1 MRRLQ
6 LGLVVALVAMAG
18 MLIGSRSVTSVF
30 AQDSTPSAST
40 SMAGNPLV
48 GSWNANT
55 DASNPNNPPSLFIF
69 TADGIYAE
77 VDADGTTAMG
87 AWEATG
93 ANTANLTAY
102 SHQTDEHGNFAGTLI
117 IRASVTVSADGQS
130 FTAPY
135 TLEWMAPDGTMSGQ
149 AGPGTASGTKVAV
162 EPMGTPTMTL
172 QQLFQYANPSASPE
186 ATPAP

>member
-1 MRRLQ
+1 MRRLH
-6 LGLVVALVAMAG
+6 LGLAIALVAMAG
-18 MLIGSRSVTSVF
+18 MLVGSRSMTSAF
-30 AQDSTPSAST
+30 AQDATSSTPM
-40 SMAGNPLV
+40 SMAGNSLV

-55 DASNPNNPPSLFIF
+55 NTADPTNPPSLFIF

-77 VDADGTTAMG
+77 VDADGSTAMG
-87 AWEATG
+87 TWEATG

-102 SHQTDEHGNFAGTLI
+102 EHQTDEKGAFAGTLI
-117 IRASVTVSADGQS
+117 IRAAVTVSADGKS

-135 TLEWMAPDGTMSGQ
+135 TLEWMMPDGTMSGQ
-149 AGPGTASGTKVAV
+149 AGPGTAGGTKIAV

-172 QQLFQYANPSASPE
+172 QQLFQSLQGQATPE